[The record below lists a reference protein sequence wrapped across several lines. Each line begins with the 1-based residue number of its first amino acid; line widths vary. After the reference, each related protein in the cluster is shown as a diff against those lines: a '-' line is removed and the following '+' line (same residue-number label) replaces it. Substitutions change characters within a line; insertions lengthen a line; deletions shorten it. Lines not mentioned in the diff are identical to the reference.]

1 LEDKM
6 KIEWNKKYTTISA
19 YSIIVVFLSIIFY
32 IIISEFGLFLAWLN
46 RYIKV
51 FEPFTIGFA
60 IAYLANFILDFIERK
75 AFKSF
80 FAQRRE
86 NKAKRTLSIISTYL
100 ILFAGLFLFIYLVL
114 PQLINSVTGAVYT
127 VINNYDS
134 LSKSI
139 IDFIN
144 KLNISQSYIDDI
156 VLRWN
161 NFVDNIINFI
171 SNSLPIIGSY
181 AGKLFSSVWNIVL
194 GIIISIY
201 MLIEKEKFSMLI
213 KKLDFSIFSKERA
226 MRNIELAKRADDIFG
241 RFLVGKIIDSTIIA
255 ILTYIVLTVTKMPY
269 SLLISFIV
277 GVTNIIPF
285 FGPFIGAIPSFF
297 IILFVSPI
305 KALWFLVIIL
315 IIQQLDGNVI
325 GPKILGDTLGIS
337 AFWILFSL
345 LISGEIF
352 GFIGLVI
359 GVPLFVFVY
368 SIVKDNVEKR
378 LQNKGLPVETIKY
391 KEY

>member
-1 LEDKM
+1 M

-19 YSIIVVFLSIIFY
+19 YSIIVVIISMLFY
-32 IIISEFGLFLAWLN
+32 IIISEFGLFIAGLN
-46 RYIKV
+46 RYLKV
-51 FEPFTIGFA
+51 FAPFTIGFA
-60 IAYLANFILDFIERK
+60 IAYLANFIMDFIERK
-75 AFKSF
+75 AISPLLS
-80 FAQRRE
+80 QRKG
-86 NKAKRTLSIISTYL
+86 NKVKRIVSLLLTYL
-100 ILFAGLFLFIYLVL
+100 LLIAGLFLFIYLVL
-114 PQLINSVTGAVYT
+114 PQLINSVTGAVYM
-127 VINNYDS
+127 VINNYNS

-139 IDFIN
+139 IDFIS

-171 SNSLPIIGSY
+171 SNSLPLIGTY
-181 AGKLFSSVWNIVL
+181 AGRLFSSIWNIIL
-194 GIIISIY
+194 GIIISVY
-201 MLIEKEKFSMLI
+201 MLIDKERFSMLL
-213 KKLDFSIFSKERA
+213 KKLNFSIFSKERA
-226 MRNIELAKRADDIFG
+226 TRNIELTKRADNIFG
-241 RFLVGKIIDSTIIA
+241 RFLVGKIIDSIIIA
-255 ILTYIVLTVTKMPY
+255 ILTYIVLIITKMPY
-269 SLLISFIV
+269 SLLIAFII

-315 IIQQLDGNVI
+315 IIQQLDGNLI
-325 GPKILGDTLGIS
+325 GPKILGDSLGIS

-352 GFIGLVI
+352 GFIGLII
-359 GVPLFVFVY
+359 GVPLFVFIY

-378 LQNKGLPVETIKY
+378 LLKKGLPVETNKY

>member
-1 LEDKM
+1 M

-19 YSIIVVFLSIIFY
+19 YSIIVVFISMLFY
-32 IIISEFGLFLAWLN
+32 IIISEFGLFIAGLN
-46 RYIKV
+46 RYLKV
-51 FEPFTIGFA
+51 FAPFTIGFA
-60 IAYLANFILDFIERK
+60 IAYLANFIMDFIERK
-75 AFKSF
+75 AISPLLS
-80 FAQRRE
+80 QRKG
-86 NKAKRTLSIISTYL
+86 NKVKRIVSLLLTYL
-100 ILFAGLFLFIYLVL
+100 LLIAGLFLFIYLVL
-114 PQLINSVTGAVYT
+114 PQLINSVTGAVYM

-139 IDFIN
+139 IDFIS

-171 SNSLPIIGSY
+171 SNSLPLIGTY
-181 AGKLFSSVWNIVL
+181 AGRLFSSIWNIIL
-194 GIIISIY
+194 GIIISVY
-201 MLIEKEKFSMLI
+201 MLIDKERFSMLL
-213 KKLDFSIFSKERA
+213 KKLNFSIFSKERA
-226 MRNIELAKRADDIFG
+226 TRNIELTKRADNIFG
-241 RFLVGKIIDSTIIA
+241 RFLVGKIIDSIIIA
-255 ILTYIVLTVTKMPY
+255 ILTYIILIVTKMPY
-269 SLLISFIV
+269 SLLIAFII

-315 IIQQLDGNVI
+315 IIQQLDGNLI
-325 GPKILGDTLGIS
+325 GPKILGDSLGIS

-352 GFIGLVI
+352 GFIGLII
-359 GVPLFVFVY
+359 GVPLFVFIY

-378 LQNKGLPVETIKY
+378 LLKKGLPVETNKY

>member
-1 LEDKM
+1 M

-181 AGKLFSSVWNIVL
+181 AGKLFSSIWNIVL

-315 IIQQLDGNVI
+315 IIQQLDGNII

>member
-1 LEDKM
+1 M

-19 YSIIVVFLSIIFY
+19 YSIIVVIISMLFY
-32 IIISEFGLFLAWLN
+32 IIISEFGLFIAGLN
-46 RYIKV
+46 RYLKV
-51 FEPFTIGFA
+51 FAPFTIGFA
-60 IAYLANFILDFIERK
+60 IAYLANFIMDFIERK
-75 AFKSF
+75 AISPLLS
-80 FAQRRE
+80 QRKG
-86 NKAKRTLSIISTYL
+86 NKVKRIVSLLLTYL
-100 ILFAGLFLFIYLVL
+100 LLIAGLFLFIYLVL
-114 PQLINSVTGAVYT
+114 PQLINSVTGAVYM

-139 IDFIN
+139 IDFIS

-171 SNSLPIIGSY
+171 SNSLPLIGSY
-181 AGKLFSSVWNIVL
+181 AGRLFSSIWNIIL
-194 GIIISIY
+194 GIIISVY
-201 MLIEKEKFSMLI
+201 MLIDKERFSLLL
-213 KKLDFSIFSKERA
+213 KKLNFSIFSKERA
-226 MRNIELAKRADDIFG
+226 KRNIELTKRADNIFG
-241 RFLVGKIIDSTIIA
+241 RFLVGKIIDSIIIA
-255 ILTYIVLTVTKMPY
+255 ILTYIVLIVTKMPY
-269 SLLISFIV
+269 SLLIAFII
-277 GVTNIIPF
+277 GVSNMIPF

-325 GPKILGDTLGIS
+325 GPKILGDSLGIS

-352 GFIGLVI
+352 GFIGLII

-378 LQNKGLPVETIKY
+378 LIKKGLPVETNKY

>member
-1 LEDKM
+1 M
-6 KIEWNKKYTTISA
+6 KIEWNKKYTTISV
-19 YSIIVVFLSIIFY
+19 YSIIVVFISIVFY
-32 IIISEFGLFLAWLN
+32 ILISEFGVFLAWLN

-51 FEPFTIGFA
+51 FEPFTIGFT
-60 IAYLANFILDFIERK
+60 IAYLANFIVDFTERK
-75 AFKSF
+75 MFDKLF
-80 FAQRRE
+80 NQQKKK
-86 NKAKRTLSIISTYL
+86 NVKRIMSILLSYL
-100 ILFAGLFLFIYLVL
+100 LLFSGLFLFIYLVL

-127 VINNYDS
+127 VIDNYDS

-139 IDFIN
+139 VDYIN
-144 KLNISQSYIDDI
+144 KLNISQSYIEDI
-156 VLRWN
+156 VLKWN
-161 NFVDNIINFI
+161 NFVDNLINTI
-171 SNSLPIIGSY
+171 TNSLPLIGSY
-181 AGKLFSSVWNIVL
+181 AGKLFSSIWNIVL

-201 MLIEKEKFSMLI
+201 MLIDKERFSMLI

-226 MRNIELAKRADDIFG
+226 MRNIELAKRADNIFG
-241 RFLVGKIIDSTIIA
+241 RFLVGKIIDSIIIA
-255 ILTYIVLTVTKMPY
+255 IITYIVLIVTKMPY
-269 SLLISFIV
+269 SLLISFII

-305 KALWFLVIIL
+305 KAVWFLVIIFA
-315 IIQQLDGNVI
+315 IQQLDGNLI

-352 GFIGLVI
+352 GFIGLII
-359 GVPLFVFVY
+359 GVPLFVFIY

-378 LQNKGLPVETIKY
+378 LEKKGMPVETIKY

>member
-1 LEDKM
+1 M

-19 YSIIVVFLSIIFY
+19 YSIIVVFISMLFY
-32 IIISEFGLFLAWLN
+32 IIISEFGLFLAGLN

-51 FEPFTIGFA
+51 FAPFTIGFA
-60 IAYLANFILDFIERK
+60 IAYLANFIMDFIERK
-75 AFKSF
+75 AISPLLS
-80 FAQRRE
+80 QRKG
-86 NKAKRTLSIISTYL
+86 NKAKRIISLLLTYL
-100 ILFAGLFLFIYLVL
+100 LLIAGLFLFIYLVL
-114 PQLINSVTGAVYT
+114 PQLINSVTGAVYM

-134 LSKSI
+134 LSTSI
-139 IDFIN
+139 IDFIS
-144 KLNISQSYIDDI
+144 KLNISQSFIDDI

-161 NFVDNIINFI
+161 DFVDNIINII
-171 SNSLPIIGSY
+171 SNSLPLIGSY
-181 AGKLFSSVWNIVL
+181 AGRLFSSIWNIVL

-201 MLIEKEKFSMLI
+201 MLIDKERFSLLL
-213 KKLDFSIFSKERA
+213 KKLNFSIFSKERA
-226 MRNIELAKRADDIFG
+226 KRNIELTKRADNIFG
-241 RFLVGKIIDSTIIA
+241 RFLVGKIIDSIIIA
-255 ILTYIVLTVTKMPY
+255 ILTYIILIITKMPY
-269 SLLISFIV
+269 SLLIAFII
-277 GVTNIIPF
+277 GVSNMIPF

-315 IIQQLDGNVI
+315 IIQQLDGNLI
-325 GPKILGDTLGIS
+325 GPKILGDSLGIS

-352 GFIGLVI
+352 GFIGLII
-359 GVPLFVFVY
+359 GVPLFVFIY

-378 LQNKGLPVETIKY
+378 LLKKGLPVETNKY

>member
-1 LEDKM
+1 M
-6 KIEWNKKYTTISA
+6 KIEWNKKYTTISV
-19 YSIIVVFLSIIFY
+19 YSIIVVFLSIVFY
-32 IIISEFGLFLAWLN
+32 IIISEFGSFLAWLN

-51 FEPFTIGFA
+51 FEPFTIGFT
-60 IAYLANFILDFIERK
+60 IAYLANFIVDFTERK
-75 AFKSF
+75 MFDKLF
-80 FAQRRE
+80 NQQKKK
-86 NKAKRTLSIISTYL
+86 NVKRIMSILLSYL
-100 ILFAGLFLFIYLVL
+100 LLFSGLFLFIYLVL

-127 VINNYDS
+127 VIDNYDS

-139 IDFIN
+139 VDYIN
-144 KLNISQSYIDDI
+144 KLNISQSYIEDI
-156 VLRWN
+156 VLKWN
-161 NFVDNIINFI
+161 NFVDNLINTI
-171 SNSLPIIGSY
+171 TNSLPLIGSY
-181 AGKLFSSVWNIVL
+181 AGKLFSSIWNIVL

-201 MLIEKEKFSMLI
+201 MLIDKERFSMLI

-226 MRNIELAKRADDIFG
+226 MRNIELAKRADNIFG
-241 RFLVGKIIDSTIIA
+241 RFLVGKIIDSIIIA
-255 ILTYIVLTVTKMPY
+255 IITYIVLIVTKMPY
-269 SLLISFIV
+269 SLLISFII

-305 KALWFLVIIL
+305 KAVWFLVIIFA
-315 IIQQLDGNVI
+315 IQQLDGNLI

-352 GFIGLVI
+352 GFIGLII
-359 GVPLFVFVY
+359 GVPLFVFIY

-378 LQNKGLPVETIKY
+378 LEKKGMPVETIKY

>member
-1 LEDKM
+1 M

-181 AGKLFSSVWNIVL
+181 AGKLFSSIWNIVL

>member
-1 LEDKM
+1 M

-19 YSIIVVFLSIIFY
+19 YSIIVVFLSMIFY
-32 IIISEFGLFLAWLN
+32 IIISEFGVFMAGLN

-51 FEPFTIGFA
+51 FAPFTIGFA
-60 IAYLANFILDFIERK
+60 IAYLANFIMDFIERK
-75 AFKSF
+75 AISPLLSHRKG
-80 FAQRRE
+80 
-86 NKAKRTLSIISTYL
+86 NKVKRIVSLLLTYL
-100 ILFAGLFLFIYLVL
+100 LLIAGLFLFIYLVL
-114 PQLINSVTGAVYT
+114 PQLINSVTGAVYM

-139 IDFIN
+139 IDFIS

-171 SNSLPIIGSY
+171 SNSLPLIGSY
-181 AGKLFSSVWNIVL
+181 AGRLFSSIWNIIL

-201 MLIEKEKFSMLI
+201 MLIDKERFSLLL
-213 KKLDFSIFSKERA
+213 KKLNFSIFSKERA
-226 MRNIELAKRADDIFG
+226 KRNIELTKRADNIFG
-241 RFLVGKIIDSTIIA
+241 RFLVGKIIDSIIIA
-255 ILTYIVLTVTKMPY
+255 ILTYIILIITKMPY
-269 SLLISFIV
+269 SLLIAFII
-277 GVTNIIPF
+277 GVTNMIPF

-305 KALWFLVIIL
+305 KALWFLVIVL
-315 IIQQLDGNVI
+315 IIQQLDGNLI
-325 GPKILGDTLGIS
+325 GPKILGDSLGIS

-352 GFIGLVI
+352 GFIGLII

-378 LQNKGLPVETIKY
+378 LIKKGLPVETNKY

>member
-1 LEDKM
+1 M

-19 YSIIVVFLSIIFY
+19 YSIIVVIISMLFY
-32 IIISEFGLFLAWLN
+32 IIISEFGLFIAGLN
-46 RYIKV
+46 RYLKV
-51 FEPFTIGFA
+51 FAPFTIGFA
-60 IAYLANFILDFIERK
+60 IAYLANFIMDFIERK
-75 AFKSF
+75 AISPLLS
-80 FAQRRE
+80 QRKG
-86 NKAKRTLSIISTYL
+86 NKVKRIVSLLLTYL
-100 ILFAGLFLFIYLVL
+100 LLIAGLFLFIYLVL
-114 PQLINSVTGAVYT
+114 PQLINSVTGAVYM

-139 IDFIN
+139 IDFIS

-171 SNSLPIIGSY
+171 SNSLPLIGTY
-181 AGKLFSSVWNIVL
+181 AGRLFSSIWNIIL
-194 GIIISIY
+194 GIIISVY
-201 MLIEKEKFSMLI
+201 MLIDKERFSMLL
-213 KKLDFSIFSKERA
+213 KKLNFSIFSKERA
-226 MRNIELAKRADDIFG
+226 TRNIELTKRADNIFG
-241 RFLVGKIIDSTIIA
+241 RFLVGKIIDSIIIA
-255 ILTYIVLTVTKMPY
+255 ILTYIILIVTKMPY
-269 SLLISFIV
+269 SLLIAFII

-315 IIQQLDGNVI
+315 IIQQLDGNLI
-325 GPKILGDTLGIS
+325 GPKILGDSLGIS

-352 GFIGLVI
+352 GFIGLII
-359 GVPLFVFVY
+359 GVPLFVFIY

-378 LQNKGLPVETIKY
+378 LLKKGLPVETNKY

>member
-1 LEDKM
+1 M

-19 YSIIVVFLSIIFY
+19 YSIIVVFISMLFY
-32 IIISEFGLFLAWLN
+32 IIISEFGLFIAGLN

-51 FEPFTIGFA
+51 FAPFTIGFA
-60 IAYLANFILDFIERK
+60 IAYLANFIMDFIERK
-75 AFKSF
+75 AISPLLSK
-80 FAQRRE
+80 RKG
-86 NKAKRTLSIISTYL
+86 NKVKRIVSLLLTYL
-100 ILFAGLFLFIYLVL
+100 LLIAGLFLFIYLVL
-114 PQLINSVTGAVYT
+114 PQLINSVTGAVYM

-139 IDFIN
+139 IDFIS

-171 SNSLPIIGSY
+171 SNSLPLIGTY
-181 AGKLFSSVWNIVL
+181 AGRLFSSIWNIIL
-194 GIIISIY
+194 GIIISVY
-201 MLIEKEKFSMLI
+201 MLIDKERFSMLL
-213 KKLDFSIFSKERA
+213 KKLNFSIFSKERA
-226 MRNIELAKRADDIFG
+226 TRNIELTKRADNIFG
-241 RFLVGKIIDSTIIA
+241 RFLVGKIIDSIIIA
-255 ILTYIVLTVTKMPY
+255 ILTYIVLIITKMPY
-269 SLLISFIV
+269 SLLIAFII

-315 IIQQLDGNVI
+315 IIQQLDGNLI
-325 GPKILGDTLGIS
+325 GPKILGDSLGIS

-352 GFIGLVI
+352 GFIGLII
-359 GVPLFVFVY
+359 GVPLFVFIY

-378 LQNKGLPVETIKY
+378 LLKKGLPVETNKY

>member
-1 LEDKM
+1 M

-269 SLLISFIV
+269 SLLISFII

-305 KALWFLVIIL
+305 KAVWFLVIIFA
-315 IIQQLDGNVI
+315 IQQLDGNLI
-325 GPKILGDTLGIS
+325 GPKILGDSLGIS

-352 GFIGLVI
+352 GFIGLII
-359 GVPLFVFVY
+359 GVPLFVFIY

-378 LQNKGLPVETIKY
+378 LEKKGMPVETIKY

>member
-1 LEDKM
+1 
-6 KIEWNKKYTTISA
+6 
-19 YSIIVVFLSIIFY
+19 LS
-32 IIISEFGLFLAWLN
+32 W
-46 RYIKV
+46 
-51 FEPFTIGFA
+51 
-60 IAYLANFILDFIERK
+60 
-75 AFKSF
+75 
-80 FAQRRE
+80 Q
-86 NKAKRTLSIISTYL
+86 
-100 ILFAGLFLFIYLVL
+100 
-114 PQLINSVTGAVYT
+114 
-127 VINNYDS
+127 
-134 LSKSI
+134 
-139 IDFIN
+139 
-144 KLNISQSYIDDI
+144 
-156 VLRWN
+156 
-161 NFVDNIINFI
+161 
-171 SNSLPIIGSY
+171 
-181 AGKLFSSVWNIVL
+181 
-194 GIIISIY
+194 
-201 MLIEKEKFSMLI
+201 
-213 KKLDFSIFSKERA
+213 
-226 MRNIELAKRADDIFG
+226 KRADDIFG

-378 LQNKGLPVETIKY
+378 LQKQKDYL
-391 KEY
+391 